1 MRRVKDFAQK
11 MIEFMQ
17 DKINRLRKMKRK
29 NKWKLAGICLA
40 VVVAAVAVRRL
51 TLGRKK
57 PGNAGKR

>member
-29 NKWKLAGICLA
+29 NKWKLAASASLWKEPVLCSRERQKTWRSCGC
-40 VVVAAVAVRRL
+40 
-51 TLGRKK
+51 
-57 PGNAGKR
+57 